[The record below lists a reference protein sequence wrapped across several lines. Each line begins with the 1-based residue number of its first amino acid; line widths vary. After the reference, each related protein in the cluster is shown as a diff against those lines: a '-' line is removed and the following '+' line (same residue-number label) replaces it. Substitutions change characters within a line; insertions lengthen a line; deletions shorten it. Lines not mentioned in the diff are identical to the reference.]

1 MQGKITIVVVGYN
14 RADAMERVL
23 HSLSR
28 AQYDYT
34 DIRLVVS
41 VDHSGNEEVV
51 HTAEAFEWKYGEKEV
66 IYRPERLGLRKHII
80 SCGDMTEK
88 YDTVMILEDHIYVS
102 PDFYN
107 YAMQTLEKYGD
118 HPQIAGIA
126 LNTKREL
133 LESVYPF
140 FPLRTGYD
148 IYFQQF
154 ATSWG
159 QVWNRRM
166 WTGFKK
172 WYEEHRPCRF
182 TEMCCHRFRITR
194 ILPGQ
199 NSIRPILWIR
209 ENILYTAMIH

>member
-41 VDHSGNEEVV
+41 IDHSGNEEVV

-88 YDTVMILEDHIYVS
+88 YDTVMILEDDIYVS
-102 PDFYN
+102 PAQIRKFNLKTGDILTG
-107 YAMQTLEKYGD
+107 AIRIKTQSEKFS
-118 HPQIAGIA
+118 A
-126 LNTKREL
+126 LL
-133 LESVYPF
+133 FVESVNGYKPEMAARRQHF
-140 FPLRTGYD
+140 KDLTPIFPNERLGMETERSS
-148 IYFQQF
+148 I
-154 ATSWG
+154 
-159 QVWNRRM
+159 
-166 WTGFKK
+166 
-172 WYEEHRPCRF
+172 PC
-182 TEMCCHRFRITR
+182 
-194 ILPGQ
+194 L
-199 NSIRPILWIR
+199 
-209 ENILYTAMIH
+209 LYTSDAADE

>member
-14 RADAMERVL
+14 RADAMDRVL

-41 VDHSGNEEVV
+41 IDHSGNEEVV
-51 HTAEAFEWKYGEKEV
+51 RAAEAFEWKYGEKEV

-88 YDTVMILEDHIYVS
+88 YDTVMILEDDIYVS

-133 LESVYPF
+133 LESV
-140 FPLRTGYD
+140 
-148 IYFQQF
+148 
-154 ATSWG
+154 
-159 QVWNRRM
+159 
-166 WTGFKK
+166 
-172 WYEEHRPCRF
+172 
-182 TEMCCHRFRITR
+182 
-194 ILPGQ
+194 
-199 NSIRPILWIR
+199 
-209 ENILYTAMIH
+209 